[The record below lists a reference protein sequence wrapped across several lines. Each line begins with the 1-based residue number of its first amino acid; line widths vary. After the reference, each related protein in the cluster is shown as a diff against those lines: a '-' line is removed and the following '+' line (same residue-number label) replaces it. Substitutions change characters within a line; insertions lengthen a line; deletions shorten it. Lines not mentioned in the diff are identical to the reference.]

1 MSMGIIGEKLEQNL
15 HRKQYQ
21 NYDKLLIK
29 IAGNIKK
36 YRKQNNL
43 TQENMTNY
51 GFSYK
56 HYQRIESG
64 KYSMNLYTLYR
75 LTKAFNIN
83 VKNLV
88 DS

>member
-1 MSMGIIGEKLEQNL
+1 MKQEQS
-15 HRKQYQ
+15 
-21 NYDKLLIK
+21 YDELLMR

-36 YRKQNNL
+36 HRKKNNL
-43 TQENMTNY
+43 TQEDMAHY

-64 KYSMNLYTLYR
+64 QYSMNFYTIYR
-75 LTKAFNIN
+75 LAKAFNVS
-83 VKNLV
+83 VKNLI

>member
-1 MSMGIIGEKLEQNL
+1 M
-15 HRKQYQ
+15 KQKPSYEE
-21 NYDKLLIK
+21 LLIK

-36 YRKQNNL
+36 YRKRNNF
-43 TQENMTNY
+43 TQEDMMDY

-56 HYQRIESG
+56 HYQRLESG

-75 LTKAFNIN
+75 IAKAFNIS
-83 VKNLV
+83 VKNLI